1 MYAKVRT
8 FAMYKG
14 STKVFNIF
22 NNILNCKKMKT
33 SDFFKTVGNE
43 TVLNNGKTVK
53 VLEYLTA
60 SMQVQ
65 KGLATKTAGTQVLYI
80 LEIDGKKVE
89 LKGYQFSKWC
99 IDNNIEIIHK
109 GGATGTKNH
118 LSFIEEFN
126 KLKEKAEK
134 ASEEEIKEAVNFL
147 NNLLKEKE
155 EAKKI
160 AIEAEKQR
168 LIEAAK
174 KLGLVLQPKQRN
186 KK

>member
-1 MYAKVRT
+1 MYVKVRI
-8 FAMYKG
+8 FASYKG
-14 STKVFNIF
+14 STKGFSII
-22 NNILNCKKMKT
+22 NILNFKIMKT

-80 LEIDGKKVE
+80 LEIDGRCTE
-89 LKGYQFSKWC
+89 LKGSQFAKWC
-99 IDNNIEIIHK
+99 EENEIEIIHK
-109 GGATGTKNH
+109 GGSTGVKNK
-118 LSFIEEFN
+118 LTFAEEFE
-126 KLKEKAEK
+126 KLKVKSEKAET
-134 ASEEEIKEAVNFL
+134 AEIKEAVKYL
-147 NNLLKEKE
+147 TELLKNRE
-155 EAKKI
+155 EAEKQRL
-160 AIEAEKQR
+160 EAEKQR

-186 KK
+186 RK